1 MGSSNKYCNN
11 NHIKSTWNI
20 FLHYTISTLA
30 RLDVILSNS
39 KDYNNSYILRK
50 SIPIH
55 PIWNN
60 IETTSTTKNS
70 TIYDIIYKKQI
81 IPYIQNKNKNIIK
94 YTIQFLKLLHNN
106 KENIRNNY
114 HVPNDIIPNYNDFL
128 LLQETL
134 CNWDDI
140 QIKINI
146 EKLFWI
152 YLNDFIHYI
161 DKNEIVYNNIM
172 EKYKKYLIKKK
183 IKS

>member
-11 NHIKSTWNI
+11 NHIKITWNI

-30 RLDVILSNS
+30 RLDVISSNS

-60 IETTSTTKNS
+60 IETTSTTAKNS
-70 TIYDIIYKKQI
+70 TIYNIIYKKQI
-81 IPYIQNKNKNIIK
+81 IPYIQIKIID
-94 YTIQFLKLLHNN
+94 N
-106 KENIRNNY
+106 KEKN
-114 HVPNDIIPNYNDFL
+114 
-128 LLQETL
+128 
-134 CNWDDI
+134 
-140 QIKINI
+140 
-146 EKLFWI
+146 LFWI

-161 DKNEIVYNNIM
+161 DNEIVYNNIM

-183 IKS
+183 IKSINKDN

>member
-1 MGSSNKYCNN
+1 MG
-11 NHIKSTWNI
+11 
-20 FLHYTISTLA
+20 
-30 RLDVILSNS
+30 
-39 KDYNNSYILRK
+39 
-50 SIPIH
+50 
-55 PIWNN
+55 
-60 IETTSTTKNS
+60 
-70 TIYDIIYKKQI
+70 
-81 IPYIQNKNKNIIK
+81 IK
-94 YTIQFLKLLHNN
+94 YTIQFLKLLYNN

-140 QIKINI
+140 QIKIDNK

-161 DKNEIVYNNIM
+161 DDKIVYNNIM

-183 IKS
+183 RERNIYFHVHMCICIV

>member
-1 MGSSNKYCNN
+1 MG
-11 NHIKSTWNI
+11 
-20 FLHYTISTLA
+20 
-30 RLDVILSNS
+30 
-39 KDYNNSYILRK
+39 
-50 SIPIH
+50 
-55 PIWNN
+55 
-60 IETTSTTKNS
+60 

-81 IPYIQNKNKNIIK
+81 IPYIQKNIKNKNIIK
-94 YTIQFLKLLHNN
+94 YTIQLLKLLYNN

-140 QIKINI
+140 QIKIEI
-146 EKLFWI
+146 DKEKNLFWI

-161 DKNEIVYNNIM
+161 DNKIVYNNIM

-183 IKS
+183 IKRIKKRGIFIFMYTCVYA